1 MLAAC
6 LSQVKRRCHVPQARP
21 PVCAAVQ
28 APSGPKTSSMPDING
43 SYERLAMPTRV
54 SWKGREWYDGF
65 HGDSAGSCL
74 SAFGPLLPPANGLG
88 GRKAIVLRPLPRNPF
103 PAHCGRSGSDP
114 VRDLRTMGCWGCPK
128 LHHGPG

>member
-1 MLAAC
+1 
-6 LSQVKRRCHVPQARP
+6 
-21 PVCAAVQ
+21 
-28 APSGPKTSSMPDING
+28 MPDING

-88 GRKAIVLRPLPRNPF
+88 AEGD
-103 PAHCGRSGSDP
+103 RSTAAATQP
-114 VRDLRTMGCWGCPK
+114 VSGALWSFRV
-128 LHHGPG
+128 GPGSGLEDDGLLGLS